1 MRCSM
6 AVRLPKLQQ
15 GFILAAVLWTL
26 AIMLIAVGVFHSY
39 VQRKLAVGI
48 QAKVHIEQQLNNYS
62 TEQTLLYLLAS
73 SRFTLAGMTFSQ
85 LSLAQ
90 LQDENFSYTSAV
102 GDELWMD
109 STVYQ
114 GLGDVQFSV
123 QDNAGLIPLNAPD
136 PTVISDFI
144 ARFEQDPGNRTR
156 LISALQDYVD
166 ADDLL
171 NLSGAEK
178 LDYTAKNKLPPTNDY
193 LRTPSE
199 LTRVMGW
206 QEWLATHPDLDV
218 QNWLSMGRF
227 SVMNLNTMP
236 KSLLMKYLGLTEQL
250 TDQLIVERKTNPFR
264 SVEDFVL
271 RTNLILTL
279 DDNRHRFLPSN
290 ELRLKIWNK
299 GGGQAKL
306 ISLQLTPNGLMGP
319 WQVDYEYS
327 VQSVENNNEAL
338 AIRQST
344 LFNSALGDDIAGH

>member
-1 MRCSM
+1 MV
-6 AVRLPKLQQ
+6 VRLPKLQQ

-26 AIMLIAVGVFHSY
+26 AIMLIAVGIFHSY
-39 VQRKLAVGI
+39 VQRKLSVGI
-48 QAKVHIEQQLNNYS
+48 QAKAHIQQQLDNYS

-85 LSLAQ
+85 LTMSQ
-90 LQDENFSYTSAV
+90 SQDENFSFNSAV

-109 STVYQ
+109 GTVYQ

-123 QDNAGLIPLNAPD
+123 QDNGGLIPINAPD
-136 PTVISDFI
+136 PSVISHLLD
-144 ARFEQDPGNRTR
+144 RFEQDLGTKTR
-156 LISALQDYVD
+156 LISALQDYED

-178 LDYTAKNKLPPTNDY
+178 LDYEAKNMLPPTNDF

-206 QEWLATHPDLDV
+206 REWLAQHSEFDV
-218 QNWLSMGRF
+218 ANWLSSGRF
-227 SVMNLNTMP
+227 GILNLNTMP
-236 KSLLMKYLGLTEQL
+236 KSLLMKYLGLPEQL
-250 TDQLIVERKTNPFR
+250 AEQLIVERKTNPFR

-279 DDNRHRFLPSN
+279 DEDRHRFLPGN

-299 GGGQAKL
+299 GGGQARL
-306 ISLQLTPNGLMGP
+306 ISLQLTPNGLLGP

-344 LFNSALGDDIAGH
+344 LFNSALGDGIREH